1 MNKFNR
7 FALMSAIALTG
18 VAGFT
23 ACSSEDELTNTNPTF
38 DGESVKTQFAIN
50 IPRAGKSTTRMGQDV
65 VQGQTIPIFR
75 GMSDIQLIPIK
86 VGTTPS
92 DAGNP
97 VEGTNTFLAN
107 AIKLPN
113 ITGGNITGGNDD
125 DANGELIDNSNSK
138 LYTDVDV
145 PVETNAFLFYGK
157 ATDKAA
163 GTLSADQVNGALLP
177 SYVTSGLTEGAQV
190 NTIHF
195 DLKEIMS
202 AQTSDETQKKAL
214 IDLLTAV
221 GNAEVNSTKFISLTG
236 GAEGSMEY
244 YADKFKELKA
254 GSANSIRLALQDL
267 YNAMDASSPV
277 SEGSYTGMKAAIQS
291 AILGASNANFTKP
304 SGTYP
309 NITLAYADGFAG
321 KDYPRDIDLPDGAVQ
336 VDYASGAWTYVTKLG
351 DDPSTDNTGLNVAS
365 LEKYAYPASLYY
377 WVNTSIST
385 SSQSQAS
392 EYNETNNWAAILG
405 EYTDGKVVAST
416 TRSIAMDKEI
426 NYAVSRLDVKAA
438 FTNNAITDNDNEN
451 VTMPTEGFKLTG
463 VLIGGQKQVNWNFQ
477 TNAEKQQADEMTI
490 YDADIKTSANGD
502 VYVKRGT
509 QELVSQ
515 TLVLETEAGTA
526 DQAKTVNFALE
537 FENNSTDEFQG
548 HDGIVP
554 VGGKFYLVGTL
565 SSETT
570 ADKKGDKP
578 ILKVFEQ
585 DKYTTANVTISSL
598 KNAYNCVPDLR
609 TPGLELGLS
618 VDLTWTAGLVDDVEI
633 K

>member
-113 ITGGNITGGNDD
+113 ITGGNDDD

-490 YDADIKTSANGD
+490 YDADIKTSANVD

-570 ADKKGDKP
+570 ADKKGDEP

>member
-107 AIKLPN
+107 AIKLP
-113 ITGGNITGGNDD
+113 NITGGNDD

>member
-1 MNKFNR
+1 MKKLNKFA
-7 FALMSAIALTG
+7 FMGAIALG
-18 VAGFT
+18 AVGFT
-23 ACSSEDELTNTNPTF
+23 ACSSDDDIISGQNPTF
-38 DGESVKTQFAIN
+38 DGENVKTQFAIN

-65 VQGQTIPIFR
+65 VQGQTTPIFR

-92 DAGNP
+92 GAGNP

-107 AIKLPN
+107 AIKLP
-113 ITGGNITGGNDD
+113 TITGGNDD

-157 ATDKAA
+157 ATDKSAV
-163 GTLSADQVNGALLP
+163 TLSTDQVNGALLP

-190 NTIHF
+190 STIHF

-214 IDLLTAV
+214 TDLLTAV
-221 GNAEVNSTKFISLTG
+221 GNAEVNGTKFISLTG
-236 GAEGSMEY
+236 GGTEGSMEY
-244 YADKFKELKA
+244 YADQFKKLKA

-267 YNAMDASSPV
+267 YNAMDARSPV

-291 AILGASNANFTKP
+291 AIVGASNANFTTL
-304 SGTYP
+304 GTYP
-309 NITLAYADGFAG
+309 NITLTYADDFAG

-336 VDYASGAWTYVTKLG
+336 VDYASDAWTYVTKLT

-385 SSQSQAS
+385 SSQSRTS
-392 EYNETNNWAAILG
+392 EYDGTNNWATILG
-405 EYTDGKVVAST
+405 KYTDGKAVAST

-451 VTMPTEGFKLTG
+451 VSMPTEGFKLTG
-463 VLIGGQKQVNWNFQ
+463 VLIGGQKQVNWNFEAN
-477 TNAEKQQADEMTI
+477 TDKQQADEMTV

-570 ADKKGDKP
+570 SDKKGDEP

>member
-18 VAGFT
+18 AAGFT

-65 VQGQTIPIFR
+65 VQGQTTPIFR

-113 ITGGNITGGNDD
+113 ITGGNDG

-221 GNAEVNSTKFISLTG
+221 GNAEVNSTKFISLTD

-277 SEGSYTGMKAAIQS
+277 SEDSYTGMKAAIQS
-291 AILGASNANFTKP
+291 AILGASNANFTK

-336 VDYASGAWTYVTKLG
+336 VDYASDAWTYVTKLG

-392 EYNETNNWAAILG
+392 EYNETNKWAAILG
-405 EYTDGKVVAST
+405 KYTDGKVVAST

-477 TNAEKQQADEMTI
+477 TNVEKQQADEMTI

-570 ADKKGDKP
+570 ADKKGDEP

>member
-1 MNKFNR
+1 MKKLNKFA
-7 FALMSAIALTG
+7 FMSAIALG
-18 VAGFT
+18 AVGFT
-23 ACSSEDELTNTNPTF
+23 ACSSDDDITSGQNPTF

-65 VQGQTIPIFR
+65 VQGQAAPIFR

-92 DAGNP
+92 VAGNP

-113 ITGGNITGGNDD
+113 IGGGDASN
-125 DANGELIDNSNSK
+125 ANGDLIDASNSK

-163 GTLSADQVNGALLP
+163 GTLSTDQVNGALLP

-221 GNAEVNSTKFISLTG
+221 GNAGSNSTKFISLTG

-244 YADKFKELKA
+244 YADQFKKLKA

-277 SEGSYTGMKAAIQS
+277 SEGEYTGMKAAIQS
-291 AILGASNANFTKP
+291 AIVGASNANFTAT
-304 SGTYP
+304 GTYP

-336 VDYASGAWTYVTKLG
+336 VDYASDAWTYVTKLG
-351 DDPSTDNTGLNVAS
+351 ADPSTDNTGLNVAS

-385 SSQSQAS
+385 SSQSQAT
-392 EYNETNNWAAILG
+392 EYNGTNDWATILG
-405 EYTDGKVVAST
+405 KYTDGKVVAST

-451 VTMPTEGFKLTG
+451 VTMPAEGFKLTG
-463 VLIGGQKQVNWNFQ
+463 VLIGGQKQVNWDFK
-477 TNAEKQQADEMTI
+477 TNTAKLQADEMTI
-490 YDADIKTSANGD
+490 YDADVKTSAGAD

-515 TLVLETEAGTA
+515 TLVLETEEGTD

-548 HDGIVP
+548 NDGIVP

-570 ADKKGDKP
+570 ADKKGDEP
-578 ILKVFEQ
+578 IKKVFEQ

>member
-1 MNKFNR
+1 MKKLNKFA
-7 FALMSAIALTG
+7 FMSAIALG
-18 VAGFT
+18 AVGFT
-23 ACSSEDELTNTNPTF
+23 ACSSDDDITSGQNPTF

-65 VQGQTIPIFR
+65 VQGQTTPIFR

-113 ITGGNITGGNDD
+113 ITGSDD
-125 DANGELIDNSNSK
+125 GDANGELIDKSNSK

-163 GTLSADQVNGALLP
+163 ETSLSTDQVNGALLP

-221 GNAEVNSTKFISLTG
+221 GNAEVNSTKFINLTG

-277 SEGSYTGMKAAIQS
+277 SEDTYTGMKAAIQS
-291 AILGASNANFTKP
+291 AIVGASKEYFKT

-309 NITLAYADGFAG
+309 NITLAYADDFAG

-336 VDYASGAWTYVTKLG
+336 VDYASNAWTYVTKLG
-351 DDPSTDNTGLNVAS
+351 ADPSTDNTGLNVAS

-385 SSQSQAS
+385 SSQSQTSA
-392 EYNETNNWAAILG
+392 YNGTDNWATILG
-405 EYTDGKVVAST
+405 KYTDGKVVAST

-463 VLIGGQKQVNWNFQ
+463 VLIGGQKQVNWNFEAN
-477 TNAEKQQADEMTI
+477 TDKQQADEMTI

-526 DQAKTVNFALE
+526 NQAKTVNFALE

-570 ADKKGDKP
+570 ADKKGNKP
-578 ILKVFEQ
+578 ILKVFEH